1 MKTPKAIL
9 QKFNNLRFVVL
20 TTVMFPLVLHAQE
33 LVIKNLVSDAS
44 DISASVKRR
53 MDSNNEPCA
62 LVKIQVVDKV
72 VAVEG
77 TALIGELQ
85 RVGSTSWVYVP
96 NGTKKLTLLFEEH
109 DPVTVQTVDYGINQ
123 LDRLATYVLTLLDK
137 AGIADPDN
145 PTDAVAQ
152 FELAQDYNLGRNG
165 RKQDSEAAL
174 KWFKKAAEQGHDY
187 AQAVLGT
194 TYIKRYESMP
204 EYARKWSISQSDFED
219 GISWWKK
226 AALQGLD
233 IAQYNLADT
242 YIHFANEEN
251 AKEYYPEALKW
262 ALMAAEQGHTR
273 AMEMAGDLLS
283 QDEYYDFPG
292 ITRDVAAGMAWY
304 EKASSKG
311 SSYAS
316 YQLGRLYQK
325 GLYVKKDKKLAR
337 KWYEKSYAQG
347 EKKAFQRL
355 NDPDIK

>member
-1 MKTPKAIL
+1 MKKPKTIL
-9 QKFNNLRFVVL
+9 QQLNNLRFVVL

-33 LVIKNLVSDAS
+33 LVIKNFVSDAS

-77 TALIGELQ
+77 TPLIGELQ
-85 RVGSTSWVYVP
+85 RVGSTTWVYVP

-109 DPVTVQTVDYGINQ
+109 DPVTVQAVNYGINQ

-152 FELAQDYNLGRNG
+152 FELAQDYNQGRNG
-165 RKQDSEAAL
+165 RIVSSIMAGI
-174 KWFKKAAEQGHDY
+174 WFEKAAKQGHDL
-187 AQAVLGT
+187 AQTILGT
-194 TYIKRYESMP
+194 SYMKRYQVLS
-204 EYARKWSISQSDFED
+204 KQSDFDEAID
-219 GISWWKK
+219 WWTK
-226 AALQGLD
+226 AAQQGLD
-233 IAQYNLADT
+233 LAQFNLAEA
-242 YIHFANEEN
+242 YVNFADQDN
-251 AKEYYPEALKW
+251 AEEYYPKALKW

-273 AMEMAGDLLS
+273 AMEMVGDLYS
-283 QDEYYDFPG
+283 QNDYIDLPG
-292 ITRDVAAGMAWY
+292 IKRDVNKGMAWY
-304 EKASSKG
+304 EKASEKG

-316 YQLGRLYQK
+316 YQLGLLYQR
-325 GLYVKKDKKLAR
+325 GMHVKKDKKLAR

-347 EKKAFQRL
+347 EEKAFQRL
-355 NDPDIK
+355 KDPDVK